1 MNFLYKNVAHFGK
14 AAFDELADNSS
25 FSKRSVSIFLEVL
38 IIEWQIFF
46 WYDLHNCIK
55 ENMIISD
62 TVS

>member
-1 MNFLYKNVAHFGK
+1 MWHIL

-38 IIEWQIFF
+38 RIEWQIFF
-46 WYDLHNCIK
+46 WYDLLNCIK